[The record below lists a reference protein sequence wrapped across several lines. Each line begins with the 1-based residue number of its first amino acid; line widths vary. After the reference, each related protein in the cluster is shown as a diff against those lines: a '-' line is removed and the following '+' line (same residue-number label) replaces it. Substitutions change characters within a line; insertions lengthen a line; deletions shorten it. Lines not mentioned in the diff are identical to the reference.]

1 MKVPTIMTVVEQMK
15 EESARRSIMVLRRPL
30 KNDAKK
36 CIPVIEKTKYR
47 MEVFLVKDHLNTF
60 CIYIF
65 SSEYFVNCEHL

>member
-15 EESARRSIMVLRRPL
+15 EESAQRSIMVLRRPL

-36 CIPVIEKTKYR
+36 CIPVIEKTKYH
-47 MEVFLVKDHLNTF
+47 MEVFLVKDHSNTF

-65 SSEYFVNCEHL
+65 SSEYFVSCDHL